1 MELSSEKNWIHFL
14 ERITGEV
21 DSVTSAS
28 GAHSYRVAN
37 WVRLIAERLGIQG
50 GAIQVIYL
58 GALFHDIGKI
68 GIPKEILVKEGP
80 LSHREWE
87 VMELH
92 PTIGANIARATF
104 SLGSVVSIIEAH
116 QERYDGRGYPNGLGR
131 DYIPLGARILSVV
144 DAYDAMTD
152 DRPYRDARRPEAAL
166 DEILQNRGF
175 QFDPR
180 IVDVFLNVLH
190 ESAVVA

>member
-1 MELSSEKNWIHFL
+1 MEFSSENNWIHFL
-14 ERITGEV
+14 ELIIGDV

-37 WVRLIAERLGIQG
+37 WVRLIAERLGIRGETLQM
-50 GAIQVIYL
+50 IYL

-68 GIPKEILVKEGP
+68 GVPMEILIKEGP
-80 LSHREWE
+80 LDHREWE

-92 PTIGANIARATF
+92 PIIGANIARATC

-116 QERYDGRGYPNGLGR
+116 QERYDGYGYPNGLGG
-131 DYIPLGARILSVV
+131 DHIPLGARILAVV

-152 DRPYRDARRPEAAL
+152 DRPYRDARSPQAAL
-166 DEILQNRGF
+166 DEIVQNRGF

-180 IVDVFLNVLH
+180 VVDLFLDILQDKP
-190 ESAVVA
+190 VA

>member
-1 MELSSEKNWIHFL
+1 MEFTSENNWIHFL
-14 ERITGEV
+14 ERITGDV
-21 DSVTSAS
+21 DTVISAS

-37 WVRLIAERLGIQG
+37 WVHLIAERLGIRGEALQM
-50 GAIQVIYL
+50 IYL

-80 LSHREWE
+80 LNHREWD

-92 PTIGANIARATF
+92 PIIGANIARATC
-104 SLGSVVSIIEAH
+104 SLASVVSIIEAH
-116 QERYDGRGYPNGLGR
+116 QERYDGHGYPNGLGG
-131 DYIPLGARILSVV
+131 DHIPLGARILSVV

-152 DRPYRDARRPEAAL
+152 DRPYRKARSSDAAL
-166 DEILQNRGF
+166 REIVQNRGF

-180 IVDVFLNVLH
+180 IVDVFFEVLH
-190 ESAVVA
+190 ESAVA